1 MFRIASAAV
10 LTAASVALPGAAFAY
25 SPPPSSSTPPST
37 SSSGGTT
44 TSSGGT
50 SGSPTSVPEPAAFA
64 LFGLGLAGVAV
75 GRRLHRRRSDKN
87 DRA

>member
-1 MFRIASAAV
+1 MFRIASATAI
-10 LTAASVALPGAAFAY
+10 TAAAIALPGAAFAY
-25 SPPPSSSTPPST
+25 SPPPSSSTPPTS
-37 SSSGGTT
+37 SSSGGT

-75 GRRLHRRRSDKN
+75 GRRLHRRRGNKS